1 LPTLG
6 KGRAILYPT
15 GGPKGA
21 AVGVLDMTGHDVK
34 KSVEGPNSGP
44 DQERP
49 RSGSAFRETL
59 PFGEPRRGKQ
69 PFESDRARLLGE
81 ISRVLED
88 LDETGLVQLLD
99 TASMIRYNQSLLRA
113 TEEVQGEELPFEEV
127 NPLGLRI
134 ERSSDGSTYHLLAG
148 QVWKILAAEEIASIL
163 RIARHEESE
172 MAASR
177 HLYQW
182 IRQERRDIA
191 VDLHIPSGTSPVLKE
206 LLGLLRATFP
216 VRTPRRP

>member
-1 LPTLG
+1 
-6 KGRAILYPT
+6 
-15 GGPKGA
+15 
-21 AVGVLDMTGHDVK
+21 MTGNDVK
-34 KSVEGPNSGP
+34 QSVEGQNSGP
-44 DQERP
+44 DRERPGSGSGGALRESLPFAEP
-49 RSGSAFRETL
+49 RSGKRA
-59 PFGEPRRGKQ
+59 
-69 PFESDRARLLGE
+69 FESDRARLLGE
-81 ISRVLED
+81 IGRVLED

-113 TEEVQGEELPFEEV
+113 TEDVQGEELPFEQV
-127 NPLGLRI
+127 DSLGLRI

-148 QVWKILAAEEIASIL
+148 QVWKILAAEEIAAIL

-191 VDLHIPSGTSPVLKE
+191 VDLHIPSGASPVLKE